1 MGTTV
6 VTALQ
11 VVQPSTMPV
20 NKILLTFFFCTLAS
34 ADETV
39 TKATEVTADTTTK
52 EATTNA
58 TEVTTSTA
66 EPITTTENSTEAPPE
81 PTTKN
86 STKPSTTPKPC
97 SVSGSSSSS
106 VGAFFGGIFLVVI
119 LEGLAFAWMK
129 WYQMRKHSRYFCLNA
144 NMGDNVSLT

>member
-1 MGTTV
+1 MGTRV
-6 VTALQ
+6 VSVLQ

-20 NKILLTFFFCTLAS
+20 NKILLAIFFCTLAS
-34 ADETV
+34 ATETPAENQTEEAPT
-39 TKATEVTADTTTK
+39 TKVTEVTADTTK

-58 TEVTTSTA
+58 TEVTTATA
-66 EPITTTENSTEAPPE
+66 EPITSREDSTEVPPE

-86 STKPSTTPKPC
+86 STKPTTTPKPC
-97 SVSGSSSSS
+97 SVSSSSSSS

-129 WYQMRKHSRYFCLNA
+129 WYQMRKHSRYN
-144 NMGDNVSLT
+144 NM